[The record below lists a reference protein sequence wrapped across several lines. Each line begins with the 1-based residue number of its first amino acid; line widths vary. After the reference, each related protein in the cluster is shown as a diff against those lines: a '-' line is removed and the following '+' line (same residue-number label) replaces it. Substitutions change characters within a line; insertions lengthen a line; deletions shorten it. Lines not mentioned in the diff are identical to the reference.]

1 MPGSDVPAPAR
12 ARNTTVSFKNALIGG
27 GGLALLAS
35 GHFAQ
40 AVPIPV
46 GDGGPDVNVDV
57 RNADPIAEAAPLVA
71 NSAISEEAY
80 SEIHEDVQGEPEYLA
95 EHVDEASDV
104 PAHPVRSPQ
113 IWLAQKKTKGS
124 GVRRRVAEGA
134 IAVEGEEAEEL
145 EEGQDVA
152 VFDGRGQRQAFWLNA
167 NFDL

>member
-1 MPGSDVPAPAR
+1 MPGSDVLEPAR
-12 ARNTTVSFKNALIGG
+12 ATNTSVSLKNALIGG

-71 NSAISEEAY
+71 NSAIPKEAY
-80 SEIHEDVQGEPEYLA
+80 SEIHEDAQGEPEYLA
-95 EHVDEASDV
+95 EHMDEVSDV

-113 IWLAQKKTKGS
+113 IWLAQKKTKGFD
-124 GVRRRVAEGA
+124 VRRSAAEGA
-134 IAVEGEEAEEL
+134 IAVEGEEAE
-145 EEGQDVA
+145 DVA
-152 VFDGRGQRQAFWLNA
+152 VFDGRVDILWRWVKGDMRSG
-167 NFDL
+167 